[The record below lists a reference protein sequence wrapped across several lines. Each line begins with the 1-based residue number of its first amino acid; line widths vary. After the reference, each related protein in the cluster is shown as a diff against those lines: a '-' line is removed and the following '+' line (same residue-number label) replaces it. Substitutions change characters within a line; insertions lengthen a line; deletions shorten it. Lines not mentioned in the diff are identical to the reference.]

1 MNGKK
6 RAMNGV
12 RHLACSDVVCRSAP
26 TPPRGNTRTMH
37 DTSCNNFC
45 MEPTQNTNPASPDA
59 PSDRGDLVTTTAEG
73 AKGPISLEALMAGDE
88 KAFEQLVIQESP
100 RLFRVIV
107 RIVGDDDEA
116 ASILQETFLQAFQR
130 INTFR
135 RESKLTTW
143 LYAIGINLARASLRK
158 SRRLSSLEDQEVER
172 MQPDFNRG
180 MFVETPAV
188 WDPARVT
195 ELADR
200 RQLVRRGIEQ
210 LPEDYKTVLVLR
222 DIEEYSTEEVANM
235 LGISSGAVRVRL
247 HRARGALRKL
257 LDPHMRRLPKD

>member
-1 MNGKK
+1 MKPTEKEKPAHPG
-6 RAMNGV
+6 
-12 RHLACSDVVCRSAP
+12 
-26 TPPRGNTRTMH
+26 TPP
-37 DTSCNNFC
+37 DK
-45 MEPTQNTNPASPDA
+45 
-59 PSDRGDLVTTTAEG
+59 GDLVTSTAEG
-73 AKGPISLEALMAGDE
+73 ADKAISLEALMAGDE

-107 RIVGDDDEA
+107 RIIGDDDEA
-116 ASILQETFLQAFQR
+116 ESILQETFLQAYQR

-172 MQPDFNRG
+172 MQPEFNRG

-195 ELADR
+195 ELSDR
-200 RQLVRRGIEQ
+200 QQLVRKGIEQ
-210 LPEDYKTVLVLR
+210 LPEDYKTVVILR
-222 DIEEYSTEEVANM
+222 DIEEYSTDEVAKM
-235 LGISSGAVRVRL
+235 LDISSGAVRVRL

-257 LDPHMRRLPKD
+257 LDPHMRRLPKE